1 MAGWFGRAFP
11 NPAFAGPARPAVLAG
26 YGREHGRRGVGRL
39 YGLKIAPTCVGKTYH
54 SFSLPDFPLET
65 PPHAWG
71 RRSYGQGLR
80 LARRNTPTCVGKTR
94 TGHFRN
100 TSSRKHPHMRGEDL
114 GLDTSNLSKMETPPH
129 AWGRPRGP
137 CGDRSREG
145 NTPTCV
151 GKTLCYRG
159 DLRHSW
165 KHPHMRG
172 EDAPLISG

>member
-1 MAGWFGRAFP
+1 MAGWFERAFP

-80 LARRNTPTCVGKTR
+80 LARGRLPLPCVPFINDRNTPTCVGKTFLLLR
-94 TGHFRN
+94 TVLVHQ
-100 TSSRKHPHMRGEDL
+100 KHPHMRGED
-114 GLDTSNLSKMETPPH
+114 TSGRLEAHPQEETPPH
-129 AWGRPRGP
+129 AWGRPTWWGLEAKLKR
-137 CGDRSREG
+137 

-151 GKTLCYRG
+151 GKTSQKTRVEL
-159 DLRHSW
+159 W
-165 KHPHMRG
+165 
-172 EDAPLISG
+172 E